1 MFVGHALFAFA
12 IAALVAEWRGWES
25 RRALTIGVVAG
36 LFAAVP
42 DVDVAYALV
51 GLAEWSLGDGA
62 LGAST
67 AFWDASRTVH
77 RSATHSLVVGVV
89 AASAF
94 GLLSIRRTRT
104 HPSSSSS
111 SGSGSGSSTAWTR
124 LARTIATGLLAAL
137 VVVAFAASGP
147 VAAFVM
153 ALFAITG
160 AVVALGTARATT
172 FSPATV
178 ALAAL
183 WGLCSHPWG
192 DLFTG
197 EPPAWLFP
205 FATPALESRVLLH
218 PDPTLNLLGAFAIEL
233 GVIWLALLTY
243 AHLADRDLLAALDRR
258 AAAGAAYGAVALV
271 STPPTLDMS
280 YHFVFSILGAGL
292 LCGVVREGT
301 VPGIHGVIPR
311 RWRTSSGVF
320 DIVLTALTGV
330 TIALLAYVAV
340 YVLAGS
346 L

>member
-1 MFVGHALFAFA
+1 MFVGHALLAFA
-12 IAALVAEWRGWES
+12 VAALVAEWRGWGP
-25 RRALTIGVVAG
+25 RRALAIGVVAG
-36 LFAAVP
+36 LFAAIP

-51 GLAEWSLGDGA
+51 GLAEWNLGDGA

-89 AASAF
+89 AAPAF
-94 GLLSIRRTRT
+94 GLLAIRRTR
-104 HPSSSSS
+104 SS
-111 SGSGSGSSTAWTR
+111 SGSVRAYLAHTA
-124 LARTIATGLLAAL
+124 AVGLLTAL

-160 AVVALGTARATT
+160 AVVAVGTSRATT
-172 FSPATV
+172 FSPAIV
-178 ALAAL
+178 ALAAI
-183 WGLCSHPWG
+183 WGLFSHPWG
-192 DLFTG
+192 DLVTG
-197 EPPAWLFP
+197 EPPEWLFP
-205 FATPALESRVLLH
+205 FAAPALESRVLLH

-233 GVIWLALLTY
+233 AVIWLALLTY
-243 AHLADRDLLAALDRR
+243 ARLADRDPLAALDRR
-258 AAAGAAYGAVALV
+258 AAAGAAYGVVALV

-292 LCGVVREGT
+292 VCGVVREGT
-301 VPGIHGVIPR
+301 VPGVHGLIPQ

-330 TIALLAYVAV
+330 TVALLAYAAV
-340 YVLAGS
+340 YLLAGFP
-346 L
+346 